1 MTARDRYFLE
11 SDSSE
16 TTEITAD
23 MVVGRSKDCDLVIN
37 EGHPSRRHAQISL
50 TDDGVTI
57 VDLGSANG
65 TFVNLERVDEKRL
78 LKDGDIVAFDIC
90 EFRFVW
96 EKADQPEDSSDQ
108 TVIRSPDDLQQTI
121 VRSAAKLSVEQSPR
135 VEEKSPR
142 IEEKTTRT
150 DTAIPGSWVADPNS
164 NVAGDTVFYSREQLA
179 QIPVE
184 HKPSDANSTQP
195 YLKVG
200 NGLSQG
206 SIIRLTA
213 PTSSGEWTIGSDDSR
228 DITFTDDGVSAFHA
242 KIVQQGGQW
251 KLVDQLSANGSFINE
266 KKILTGFLKS
276 GDRVRI
282 GTVECVMVL
291 PADARAKGQGAGSLL
306 KGVISFVVILA
317 ALTAAYMLLG

>member
-1 MTARDRYFLE
+1 
-11 SDSSE
+11 
-16 TTEITAD
+16 
-23 MVVGRSKDCDLVIN
+23 RSKDCDLVIN

-121 VRSAAKLSVEQSPR
+121 VRSAVKLRVEQSPH

-142 IEEKTTRT
+142 IEEKTPRT
-150 DTAIPGSWVADPNS
+150 DTAKPGSWADPNS
-164 NVAGDTVFYSREQLA
+164 DVTGDTVIYSREQLA
-179 QIPVE
+179 QIAREHE
-184 HKPSDANSTQP
+184 HKPLDANSTQP

-200 NGLSQG
+200 NGLSEG

-251 KLVDQLSANGSFINE
+251 KLVDQLSKNGSFINE

-282 GTVECVMVL
+282 GKVECVMVL
-291 PADARAKGQGAGSLL
+291 PADTRAKGQGAASLR

>member
-1 MTARDRYFLE
+1 MTVRDRYFLE

-96 EKADQPEDSSDQ
+96 EKADQPEDSGDQ

-121 VRSAAKLSVEQSPR
+121 VRSEAKLGVEQSPR

-142 IEEKTTRT
+142 IEEKTPRT
-150 DTAIPGSWVADPNS
+150 DTAIPGSWVDPNS
-164 NVAGDTVFYSREQLA
+164 NVGDTQFYSREQLD
-179 QIPVE
+179 QIAVE

-200 NGLSQG
+200 NGLSAG
-206 SIIRLTA
+206 NIIRLTA

-242 KIVQQGGQW
+242 KIVQHGDQW
-251 KLVDQLSANGSFINE
+251 KLVDQMSANGSFINE
-266 KKILTGFLKS
+266 KKILAGFLKS
-276 GDRVRI
+276 GDRVRF
-282 GTVECVMVL
+282 GPVECVIVL
-291 PADARAKGQGAGSLL
+291 PADTRAKGQGAGSLR